1 MKLDRRLRGL
11 GVPMRSVPLATATVT
26 LLQTVQGRRLGR
38 LAARSLWHELALYPK
53 PGLVSLRDRG
63 AHEDMDAATFVRS
76 LFALRPWFVELAEA
90 GARRAPFAELR
101 WLGIRAERAM
111 LAATLGVNTHRGAIF
126 TLGLLAA
133 AAGSL
138 VARSLFPADDGLRS
152 TVVAQWGTDLAT
164 DWRPPNAPSHGS
176 MMAARYGAAGARG
189 QALRGF
195 PAVFDIALP
204 ALRNAA
210 ARGAGPRRARL
221 AAFFAL
227 LEGVEDT
234 NVLYRGGPAGLAFVR
249 DAARDFARSGGAFG
263 TDAYARVVALHRAFI
278 DRRLSPGGCAD
289 LLAAALFVDALQTAT
304 AG

>member
-1 MKLDRRLRGL
+1 MNLDRRVRRLA
-11 GVPMRSVPLATATVT
+11 VPMRSVPPATAPAT
-26 LLQTVQGRRLGR
+26 LLPTFHGRRLGR
-38 LAARSLWHELALYPK
+38 LAARSLWHELVLYPK

-63 AHEDMDAATFVRS
+63 AHEDMDAVAFVRS

-101 WLGIRAERAM
+101 SLGIRAERAM

-138 VARSLFPADDGLRS
+138 AARSLLPTDEGLRS
-152 TVVAQWGTDLAT
+152 TLVAQWSAALAT
-164 DWRPPNAPSHGS
+164 DWRAPNASSHGS
-176 MMAARYGAAGARG
+176 MMAVRYGAAGARG
-189 QALRGF
+189 QALCGF

-204 ALRNAA
+204 ALRDAA
-210 ARGAGPRRARL
+210 ARGAGARRARL

-227 LEGVEDT
+227 LERVEDT

-249 DAARDFARSGGAFG
+249 EAARDFARSGGAFG
-263 TDAYARVVALHRAFI
+263 ADAYGRAVALHRALI
-278 DRRLSPGGCAD
+278 DRHLSPGGCAD
-289 LLAAALFVDALQTAT
+289 LLAAALFVDALQTGS